1 MLCLPKINFL
11 SRSAQKNVLPFILFI
26 ITIAIAGCSVAPY
39 RVNPI
44 TRDCQENA
52 FIPGIPGARYW
63 GDQPPQGVE
72 RWFESSVAEIKRD
85 YPAIFG
91 TPHNYLALSGGGANG
106 AYGAGLLVGWS
117 KRGDRP
123 EFTMVTG
130 ISTGALIAPF
140 VFLGPKYDPV
150 LEHVYTG
157 LSTDDLIERRGLF
170 EIIRNDSLMSTRP
183 LRQLIA
189 HYINDHLIEELSNEQ
204 RRGRSLLISTTNI
217 DAARPVTWDITRI
230 AASGAP
236 QALDLIRDI
245 ILASAS
251 IPGLFPPVSI
261 NVESCNRKFQE
272 IHVDGGVTSQV
283 FLYPAGLNWKRVT
296 DKLKVP
302 GKARLYL
309 IRNSHTAPGFKSI
322 DRRIIPI
329 MARSLSS
336 LIRTQGIGDIA
347 RIYFLTQRDGVE
359 FNLAFIPETFTAQ
372 PKESFDK
379 DYMKQLFKLGYNESI
394 SGYQWITRSQPV
406 D

>member
-1 MLCLPKINFL
+1 MFTKKTFFIPQRKKNALPL
-11 SRSAQKNVLPFILFI
+11 ILFI

-44 TRDCQENA
+44 TRDCQEDA

-63 GDQPPQGVE
+63 GDQPPKGVE
-72 RWFESSVAEIKRD
+72 QWLESPVAEIRRD
-85 YPAIFG
+85 YPAIFEK
-91 TPHNYLALSGGGANG
+91 PHNYLALSGGGANG

-123 EFTMVTG
+123 EFSMVTG

-170 EIIRNDSLMSTRP
+170 DIIRNDSLMNTRP

-189 HYINDHLIEELSNEQ
+189 HYINDQLIEKLANEH

-217 DAARPVTWDITRI
+217 DAARPVTWNITRI

-236 QALDLIRDI
+236 LALDLIRDV

-261 NVESCNRKFQE
+261 DVESCGRRFQE

-283 FLYPAGLNWKRVT
+283 FLYPAGLDWKQVT
-296 DKLKVP
+296 KKLNVP
-302 GKARLYL
+302 GRARLYL
-309 IRNSHTAPGFKSI
+309 IRNSHTDPGFKSI
-322 DRRIIPI
+322 ERRIISI
-329 MARSLSS
+329 MTRSLSS

-347 RIYFLTQRDGVE
+347 TIYFLTQRDGVE
-359 FNLAFIPETFTAQ
+359 FNLAFIPEKFNAQ
-372 PKESFDK
+372 PKESFDNT
-379 DYMKQLFKLGYNESI
+379 YMKQLFKLGYEKAL
-394 SGYQWITRSQPV
+394 SGYPWTTRSKTL

>member
-1 MLCLPKINFL
+1 MAL
-11 SRSAQKNVLPFILFI
+11 FIL
-26 ITIAIAGCSVAPY
+26 TIAIAGCSVAPY
-39 RVNPI
+39 RMNPI

-63 GDQPPQGVE
+63 GDQPPPGVE
-72 RWFESSVAEIKRD
+72 RWLESSVAEIKRD
-85 YPAIFG
+85 YPALFG
-91 TPHNYLALSGGGANG
+91 MPHNYLALSGGGANG

-117 KRGDRP
+117 VRGDRP

-140 VFLGPKYDPV
+140 VFLGPEYDPV

-157 LSTDDLIERRGLF
+157 LSTDDLIERRALF
-170 EIIRNDSLMSTRP
+170 DIIRNDSLMSTRP

-189 HYINDHLIEELSNEQ
+189 HYINDQLIQELANEH

-217 DAARPVTWDITRI
+217 DAARPVTWNITRI

-236 QALDLIRDI
+236 QAIDLIRDI

-261 NVESCNRKFQE
+261 DVESCGRRFQE

-296 DKLKVP
+296 KKLEVP
-302 GKARLYL
+302 GRARLYL
-309 IRNSHTAPGFKSI
+309 IRNSPTDPGFKSI
-322 DRRIIPI
+322 ERRIVPI

-347 RIYFLTQRDGVE
+347 MLYFLTQRDGVE
-359 FNLAFIPETFTAQ
+359 FNLAFIPESFNAQ

-379 DYMKQLFKLGYNESI
+379 AYMKQLFKLGYDEAI

>member
-1 MLCLPKINFL
+1 MLCL
-11 SRSAQKNVLPFILFI
+11 QKNNFPYLSAKKNALPLTLFILI
-26 ITIAIAGCSVAPY
+26 IAIAGCSAAPF

-63 GDQPPQGVE
+63 GDEPPPGVE
-72 RWFESSVAEIKRD
+72 RWLESSAADIKRD

-91 TPHNYLALSGGGANG
+91 VPHNYLALSGGGANG

-117 KRGDRP
+117 DRGDRP

-140 VFLGPKYDPV
+140 VFLGPEYDPV
-150 LEHVYTG
+150 LAHVYTG
-157 LSTDDLIERRGLF
+157 LSTKDLIERRGLF
-170 EIIRNDSLMSTRP
+170 DIVRNDSLMSTRP

-189 HYINDHLIEELSNEQ
+189 RYINEQLIEELANEH

-217 DAARPVTWDITRI
+217 DAARPVTWNITRI

-236 QALDLIRDI
+236 QALDLIRDV

-261 NVESCNRKFQE
+261 DVESCGRRFQE

-283 FLYPAGLNWKRVT
+283 FLYPAGLDWKRVT
-296 DKLKVP
+296 KKLNVP

-309 IRNSHTAPGFKSI
+309 IRNSHTDPGFKSI

-347 RIYFLTQRDGVE
+347 TIYFLTQRDGVE
-359 FNLAFIPETFTAQ
+359 FNLAFIPENFNAQ
-372 PKESFDK
+372 PKETFDK
-379 DYMKQLFKLGYNESI
+379 AYMKHLFKLGYDEAV
-394 SGYQWITRSQPV
+394 SGYPWITRSKPV